1 MLQLKM
7 LYKHENQWVDLRLA
21 KKLVNGQ
28 PQIFIRIKLQ
38 KLTLLAANTIVAAIS
53 PDFDTSHL
61 HELHFNSAGGI
72 FLIELIVVALPV
84 CIGILDEV
92 LKLRY

>member
-1 MLQLKM
+1 M

-28 PQIFIRIKLQ
+28 PQIFIR
-38 KLTLLAANTIVAAIS
+38 NTIVAAIS
-53 PDFDTSHL
+53 PDFDTTHL
-61 HELHFNSAGGI
+61 HGLLFNSAGGI

-84 CIGILDEV
+84 CIVTLDEV
-92 LKLRY
+92 SKLRY

>member
-7 LYKHENQWVDLRLA
+7 LYKHENQSVDLRLA

-61 HELHFNSAGGI
+61 HELLFNSAGGI
-72 FLIELIVVALPV
+72 FLIALIVVALPV
-84 CIGILDEV
+84 CIGTLDEV